1 MNSTYSIGII
11 VALLGLASC
20 TRQDAAPPVDPQ
32 AVEDAAERK
41 DLFGDRAAAPGIVWR
56 TSGLGVRILQPGEGA
71 LLRMEDRVR
80 VHYTG
85 TLKDGTVFDSSRT
98 KGKPADFPV
107 KYLVPG
113 LSVALTSLKSG
124 AHAEIFIPPV
134 LGYGNIRSGN
144 IPANSSLIFDIEIL
158 AVNP

>member
-1 MNSTYSIGII
+1 M
-11 VALLGLASC
+11 VAALGLASC
-20 TRQDAAPPVDPQ
+20 ARKDATPPVDPQ

-41 DLFGDRAAAPGIVWR
+41 DLFGDRAAASDIAWR
-56 TSGLGVRILQPGEGA
+56 SSGLGVRILQSGKGA

-113 LSVALTSLKSG
+113 LSVALTSLRPG
-124 AHAEIFIPPV
+124 AHAEVYIPPV

-144 IPANSSLIFDIEIL
+144 IPANSGLIFDIEIL

>member
-1 MNSTYSIGII
+1 MH
-11 VALLGLASC
+11 
-20 TRQDAAPPVDPQ
+20 APGRRPAVDPQ